1 MRNSKLP
8 SIAAVWSCIAAR
20 LGKHGLNCVL
30 AFFLA
35 LWTVHA
41 QAGMDDARVHFE
53 KGRYAEAMKGYEIY
67 AARGFGHAD
76 LMIATMFANGQGV
89 TRDIDKAIKHAKR
102 AADHGAPEGFA
113 LIALLYDSDKSGVKD
128 EKTAVEWLQKGVAIR
143 DLNSMRIL
151 ATRYRDGRGVPRDL
165 KMAHTLFERAAKEDD
180 FRSIYELGQL
190 YERGLGVET
199 DEKVARRWYEQL
211 LSPRYRL
218 RNVSYFE
225 LYVPLAGLM
234 EKRPTNVHDL
244 AEAAGI
250 FEDAANAGNV
260 EAMYR
265 LGRMLEL
272 GRGRAASPN
281 LAAIWYEKA
290 ADRGDGRANY
300 RGGLLF
306 KEGRGVKKNLGEAL
320 NWFQEGALRGN
331 VQAMRAIGRA
341 LDEGV
346 DGVSDRATAES
357 WFCKAAV
364 ADKTW
369 QSPGAVAATGAIKQ
383 LASLKRCISVEKP
396 WPAAQALYSS
406 LASTFPSSVFAQAE
420 LLALSNSA
428 ISAIVD
434 SDE

>member
-1 MRNSKLP
+1 MRNSIFP
-8 SIAAVWSCIAAR
+8 SIAAVWFGIAAKI
-20 LGKHGLNCVL
+20 GKHRLNCSL

-41 QAGMDDARVHFE
+41 QAGMDDARVHFA
-53 KGRYAEAMKGYEIY
+53 KGRYAEAMKEYEIY

-76 LMIATMFANGQGV
+76 FMIATMFANGQGV
-89 TRDIDKAIKHAKR
+89 ARDVEMAIKHAKR

-113 LIALLYDSDKSGVKD
+113 LIALLYDSDKSGIKD
-128 EKTAVEWLQKGVAIR
+128 EKNAVEWLQKGVDIS

-165 KMAHTLFERAAKEDD
+165 KMAHTLFERAARDDD

-199 DEKVARRWYEQL
+199 DERVARRWYERL
-211 LSPRYRL
+211 LSPRHRL
-218 RNVSYFE
+218 RNVNYLEF
-225 LYVPLAGLM
+225 YVPLAGLM
-234 EKRPTNVHDL
+234 EKSPTSVHDL
-244 AEAAGI
+244 AEAASI

-265 LGRMLEL
+265 LGRILEL
-272 GRGRAASPN
+272 GRGRAASPD

-290 ADRGDGRANY
+290 ADGGDGRANY

-306 KEGRGVKKNLGEAL
+306 KEGRGVKKDPGEAL

-346 DGVSDRATAES
+346 NGVSDRAMALS

-364 ADKTW
+364 TDKTW
-369 QSPGAVAATGAIKQ
+369 QSQGAVAASGAIKQ
-383 LASLKRCISVEKP
+383 LASLKRCISLENP
-396 WPAAQALYSS
+396 LPAAQSLYSS
-406 LASTFPSSVFAQAE
+406 LASTFPSSVFVQAE
-420 LLALSNSA
+420 LLALSDSA

-434 SDE
+434 TDE